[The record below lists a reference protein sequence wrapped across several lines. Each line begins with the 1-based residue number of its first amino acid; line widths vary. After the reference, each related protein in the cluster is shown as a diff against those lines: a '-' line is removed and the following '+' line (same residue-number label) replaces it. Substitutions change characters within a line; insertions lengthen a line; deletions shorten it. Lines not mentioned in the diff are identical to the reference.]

1 MPSFWVGWTAP
12 PHPIEFVPS
21 VNPKD
26 SKQQQA
32 RTVIYSAHYDD
43 GMRDWWDKDSVH
55 GAFGVKDSAQMDP
68 VRVIEAYE
76 HPSDPV
82 WKKLTANDNALGW
95 KDFDARVKDAVK
107 RRLKLGVLPANN
119 YKSDPVVIYYYDHDR
134 MKKIV
139 WPRHDIPYAID
150 PQSEKAA
157 YYWRYPDVFTYE
169 TRDPQRIAKEQKTPG
184 SPAGCGDRDK
194 CRGAGN
200 WDDEGFDWNKDM
212 PGNADV
218 VFTAIAAIVME
229 VVGTVLDM
237 TGIGAALGV
246 ALNIIGAVVPALIG
260 GIAGAI
266 DAGLHGQDTAAA
278 IAGIAKGLFAAAA
291 SGFSAASGVK
301 LPKEATQALAST
313 VDGIAKVVSQ
323 AQKQKLSYAETWNKV
338 AALAAKFSKV
348 GDEEE
353 KAIRALLG
361 PDQAGKLFSAGFEV
375 GRLATM
381 DQIAA
386 IAQIVS
392 GYATF
397 AKSPA
402 ALNLFL
408 LGAGV
413 GHLAAH
419 QEGLK
424 PPILP
429 SSKRSGSIARG
440 RATFRRHAT
449 VARPATTRAV
459 THRTGVFVQA
469 AADAARAQ
477 LDTFLDALE
486 ARYGSA
492 NVLVGL
498 SPRERAAEYVLHH
511 VGAPPRTQVAEAV
524 IAHRVGQDAGA
535 PVVWDPLAWGC
546 PSGTWRDPFSGQ
558 CLPKKPLCPPGLQFD
573 LGTGRC
579 LPLPRTG
586 WGW

>member
-1 MPSFWVGWTAP
+1 MRSKSPVPFFSSQDMPSFWVGWTAP

-21 VNPKD
+21 VNPSD

-43 GMRDWWDKDSVH
+43 GMRDWWDKDVVH
-55 GAFGVKDSAQMDP
+55 SAFGAKDSSQMDP

-76 HPSDPV
+76 RPTDPV
-82 WKKLTANDNALGW
+82 WKKLTANDNALSW
-95 KDFDARVKDAVK
+95 KEFDTRVKDAIK

-119 YKSDPVVIYYYDHDR
+119 YKSDPVVIYYYDNDR

-169 TRDPQRIAKEQKTPG
+169 TQDPQKIAKEQKSPG

-194 CRGAGN
+194 CRGAGG

-218 VFTAIAAIVME
+218 VFTAIASIIME

-237 TGIGAALGV
+237 TGIGAAIGV
-246 ALNIIGAVVPALIG
+246 ALNVAGAIIPALVG

-266 DAGLHGQDTAAA
+266 DAGLHGEDTAAA

-291 SGFSAASGVK
+291 SGFSSASGVT
-301 LPKEATQALAST
+301 LPKEATQALGTT

-338 AALAAKFSKV
+338 AALASKFSKV

-361 PDQAGKLFSAGFEV
+361 PDQAGKLFSAGFQV

-408 LGAGV
+408 LGAGI

-419 QEGLK
+419 QAGLK

-429 SSKRSGSIARG
+429 RSARSGSIARG
-440 RATFRRHAT
+440 KATFRRPSA
-449 VARPATTRAV
+449 PAATRAAA
-459 THRTGVFVQA
+459 HRTGAFVQVA
-469 AADAARAQ
+469 AASAKEKLDA
-477 LDTFLDALE
+477 FLDALE
-486 ARYGSA
+486 TRYASSA
-492 NVLVGL
+492 NFFVGL
-498 SPRERAAEYVLHH
+498 SPRERAAEHILHH
-511 VGAPPRTQVAEAV
+511 
-524 IAHRVGQDAGA
+524 VGQDAGA

-546 PSGTWRDPFSGQ
+546 PPETWRDPFSGK
-558 CLPKKPLCPPGLQFD
+558 CLPKTPLCPPGSQFD
-573 LGTGRC
+573 FGTGLC
-579 LPLPRTG
+579 HPTPRTG